1 MARENCMTEC
11 LTEQEIEEL
20 RKKLRSKRYI
30 KKALNVTAAKIA
42 EIIVPKRESKNER
55 ADKAKA

>member
-1 MARENCMTEC
+1 MTEC

-42 EIIVPKRESKNER
+42 ELLVPKGEIKSER
-55 ADKAKA
+55 SDKAKA

>member
-1 MARENCMTEC
+1 MTEC